1 MEQPPLSTENG
12 LSPLQLYTAYAQ
24 GSPLFEDQVDPDSCG
39 TDSLD
44 DHTSTADTDDQT
56 DMVIVPIVDIPLS
69 LTSIQRLS
77 STIDPL

>member
-1 MEQPPLSTENG
+1 M
-12 LSPLQLYTAYAQ
+12 
-24 GSPLFEDQVDPDSCG
+24 DPDSCG

-56 DMVIVPIVDIPLS
+56 DMVIVSIVDIPLS

-77 STIDPL
+77 STIDPLQHCTDFGKQLYLDRHCQIIMVSDGLC